1 MLNLAQHLAQHL
13 APTPDTQ
20 PRRVSVLGATGSI
33 GESTLRVLAEHPG
46 RYQIAALTAQ
56 DNAEKLIALA
66 RQFTPQ
72 LVAIGN
78 EAHYATVK
86 QALAPLGIHVTIS
99 IEEAASLAC
108 DISVCAIVGAA
119 GLQPTLRAIEQGKQ
133 VALANKEALVCAGS
147 LMLQACARHGATL
160 VPIDSEHNAIF
171 QVLQGG
177 QGVEKI
183 TLTASGG
190 PMLTRP
196 LGSFAAITVEEAVN
210 HPRWKMGAKI
220 SIDSATMANKGL
232 ELIEAHYL
240 FGLPSEQIDVVIHPE
255 SIIHSLVHFTD
266 GSVLAQL
273 GMPDMRIPIAYA
285 LSWPER
291 LAVATPRL
299 DLAALKTLNFA
310 PVEAARF
317 PALSLA
323 RAALLQG
330 ASHCIAFNAANEVAV
345 QLFLNKT
352 IDFPSITR
360 RVADV
365 LEKTETCT
373 ISSIDDVLACDA
385 AARRLALKG

>member
-1 MLNLAQHLAQHL
+1 MPNLAPHI
-13 APTPDTQ
+13 APEIATA

-33 GESTLRVLAEHPG
+33 GDSTLRVIAEHPG
-46 RYQIAALTAQ
+46 KYQIAALTAQ

-66 RQFTPQ
+66 REFRPE

-78 EAHYATVK
+78 EAHYSTVK
-86 QALAPLGIHVTIS
+86 DALAPLNIRVTTN
-99 IEEAASLAC
+99 IEEAASLSC

-119 GLQPTLRAIEQGKQ
+119 GLLPTLRAVEQGKQ

-147 LMLQACARHGATL
+147 LMLQACARSGAKL

-171 QVLQGG
+171 QVLHGSTQS
-177 QGVEKI
+177 VEKV

-190 PMLTRP
+190 PFLTRP
-196 LGSFAAITVEEAVN
+196 LATFSTITVEEAVN

-220 SIDSATMANKGL
+220 SVDSATMANKGL

-240 FGLPSEQIDVVIHPE
+240 FGLPAEQIEVMIHPE

-291 LAVATPRL
+291 IAVQTPRL
-299 DLAALKTLNFA
+299 NLTELKTLHFA
-310 PVEAARF
+310 ELEAKRF
-317 PALSLA
+317 PALGLA
-323 RAALLQG
+323 RSALAAG
-330 ASHCIAFNAANEVAV
+330 AAHTIAFNAANEVAV
-345 QLFLNKT
+345 QLFLDKK
-352 IDFPSITR
+352 IDFTAITA
-360 RVADV
+360 RVADTV
-365 LEKTETCT
+365 EKTSNCT

-385 AARRLALKG
+385 SARRLAMKG